1 MTKDEII
8 AKLCYLRDTC
18 CEVKYNKPPE
28 GKQVAPEGWG
38 STDCIE
44 ALDEAMTAVIEK
56 YNDDIKLLV
65 PGVGGN
71 PDRYFVLCPEHF
83 KPVIEGCWI
92 PVGFSG
98 YADGAPVYEEWEC
111 SECHEEHYGNEDT
124 LTDYCPHC
132 GARMVCIGEDVEE

>member
-1 MTKDEII
+1 MNRDKAIEI
-8 AKLCYLRDTC
+8 LETC
-18 CEVKYNKPPE
+18 ELNPCVPEDREVVNM
-28 GKQVAPEGWG
+28 AI
-38 STDCIE
+38 S
-44 ALDEAMTAVIEK
+44 ALSAQKTGHWV
-56 YNDDIKLLV
+56 
-65 PGVGGN
+65 
-71 PDRYFVLCPEHF
+71 
-83 KPVIEGCWI
+83 